1 MFVCDDENQIHR
13 DAKNGGSMLDRLKI
27 RSRLI
32 AGFGSIVLFLVLTG
46 ALSLKNLDAQGEL
59 LSRFYDHPFT
69 VTNAIHLVDA
79 HIIRM
84 HRGMKD
90 VVLYADDR
98 DDMEASLADIE
109 ASERIVYRELA
120 VARERFL
127 GDKGKID
134 QIKESMDQW
143 KPVRARTIELVRQG
157 KIAEAVAFHKGYAR
171 KMVTRIDTQVN
182 DVLKFSNG
190 KAESFVQEARNNERL
205 TFAVTAILVALA
217 GILAAATA
225 FAITA
230 SITRPLDQAVKAAD
244 QLSQGDLSVEIDSSS
259 PDELGQLLRT
269 MGKMVQ
275 SLQRMGATANQIA
288 LGDLDTDVVPISERD
303 VFGIAM
309 SNMVASLRR
318 LAASADRIAAGD
330 LTIDVLP
337 ASSKD
342 RLGNSFS
349 VMTRNLRE
357 LSLEIAEVVNV
368 LSGSATEIMT
378 TVSELASSSAQTA
391 TSIAETNA
399 TVQEI
404 RQTTDLTSQKSR
416 QVYESAHRSVQVA
429 KAGTESVSSAIGG
442 MQGIDERMG
451 FIADRIVNLSEQSQA
466 IGEIIATVADLAEQ
480 SNLLAVNAAIE
491 AAKAGEHGKG
501 FAVVAQEVKNLA
513 TQSKQATSQVR
524 GIINQI
530 QKATTAAVLATEQ
543 GSKAVEA
550 GVRQSSEAG
559 ESIRLLSAS
568 IEDSSNATL
577 QIVTS
582 TQEQAIG
589 MDQIAI
595 AIQSINQAS
604 DQNVEGSRQIEAA
617 ARNLYELNQKLQK
630 LVSGYKVA

>member
-1 MFVCDDENQIHR
+1 
-13 DAKNGGSMLDRLKI
+13 MLNNLKI

-32 AGFGSIVLFLVLTG
+32 AGFSVLVLFLILIG
-46 ALSLKNLDAQGEL
+46 ALSLKNQAKQGTL
-59 LSRFYDHPFT
+59 LSDFYEHPFR
-69 VTNAIHLVDA
+69 VTNAIHAVDSN
-79 HIIRM
+79 IVRM
-84 HRGMKD
+84 HRSMKD
-90 VVLYADDR
+90 VVLYAHDPADL
-98 DDMEASLADIE
+98 EASLAEIE
-109 ASERIVYRELA
+109 NCEKTVYQQLA
-120 VARERFL
+120 VAREGFL

-143 KPVRARTIELVRQG
+143 KGVRAKTIGLVRQG
-157 KIAEAVAFHKGYAR
+157 KIPEAIAFHKNYAR
-171 KMVTRIDTQVN
+171 RMVTTIDAEVQE
-182 DVLKFSNG
+182 VLKFSFG
-190 KAESFVQEARNNERL
+190 KAEFFATESQKNQRW
-205 TFAVTAILVALA
+205 TFAVTAVLVALA
-217 GILAAATA
+217 CLLAAVIAV
-225 FAITA
+225 AITA
-230 SITRPLDQAVKAAD
+230 SITKPLDDAVQAANRLAK
-244 QLSQGDLSVEIDSSS
+244 GDVSVEIGSSS
-259 PDELGQLLRT
+259 DDELGQLLRA

-275 SLQRMGATANQIA
+275 SLRGMGETANRIA
-288 LGDLDTDVVPISERD
+288 LGDLEVEVVPLSDQD
-303 VFGIAM
+303 VFGNAM
-309 SNMVASLRR
+309 RNMVSSLKR
-318 LAASADRIAAGD
+318 LAESADRIAAGD
-330 LTIDVLP
+330 LTIEVLP
-337 ASSKD
+337 ASGKD

-349 VMTRNLRE
+349 TMTRNLRE

-368 LSGSATEIMT
+368 LAGSAAEIMT

-391 TSIAETNA
+391 TSISETNA

-416 QVYESAHRSVQVA
+416 QVYESAHRSVQIA
-429 KAGTESVSSAIGG
+429 KAGRESVNSAIGG

-451 FIADRIVNLSEQSQA
+451 FIAERIVNLSEQSQA

-524 GIINQI
+524 SIIGQI
-530 QKATTAAVLATEQ
+530 QKATTTAVLATEQ

-550 GVRQSSEAG
+550 GVKQSGEAG
-559 ESIRLLSAS
+559 ESIRQLAAS
-568 IEDSSNATL
+568 IEESSNATL

-617 ARNLYELNQKLQK
+617 ARNLYELNQKLQR

>member
-1 MFVCDDENQIHR
+1 
-13 DAKNGGSMLDRLKI
+13 MLSNLKI

-32 AGFGSIVLFLVLTG
+32 AGFGIIVLFLILTG
-46 ALSLKNLDAQGEL
+46 ALSLKNLAAQGDLMGE
-59 LSRFYDHPFT
+59 FYDHPFT
-69 VTNAIHLVDA
+69 VTNATRQVDA
-79 HIIRM
+79 QIVRM
-84 HRGMKD
+84 HRSMKD
-90 VVLYADDR
+90 VVLYAHDR
-98 DDMEASLADIE
+98 EELEASLAEIE
-109 ASERIVYRELA
+109 ASEKIVYRELA
-120 VARERFL
+120 VVRERFL
-127 GDKGKID
+127 GDKAKID
-134 QIKESMDQW
+134 AIKESMDQW
-143 KPVRARTIELVRQG
+143 KPVRARTIELVRQN
-157 KIAEAVAFHKGYAR
+157 KIPEAVVFHKTYAR
-171 KMVTRIDTQVN
+171 RMVTKIDSQVN
-182 DVLKFSNG
+182 DVLKFSFA
-190 KAESFVQEARNNERL
+190 KAESFAEESQRNERW
-205 TFAVTAILVALA
+205 TFAITAILVV
-217 GILAAATA
+217 LAALLAVITA

-230 SITRPLDQAVKAAD
+230 SITGPLNSAVHAANE
-244 QLSQGDLSVEIDSSS
+244 LAKGDLSVEIDSAAQ
-259 PDELGQLLRT
+259 DEVGQLLRA

-275 SLQRMGATANQIA
+275 SLRRMGDTANRIA
-288 LGDLDTDVVPISERD
+288 LGDLDLEVVPISERD
-303 VFGIAM
+303 VFGSAM
-309 SNMVASLRR
+309 HGMVASLKR

-337 ASSKD
+337 ASPKD
-342 RLGNSFS
+342 QLGNSFS
-349 VMTRNLRE
+349 AMTRNLRE
-357 LSLEIAEVVNV
+357 LNLEIREVVNV
-368 LSGSATEIMT
+368 LSGSAGEIMT

-391 TSIAETNA
+391 TSISETNA

-416 QVYESAHRSVQVA
+416 QVYEGSHKSVQVA
-429 KAGTESVSSAIGG
+429 KAGRDSVNSAIGG

-451 FIADRIVNLSEQSQA
+451 FIAERIVNLSEQSQA

-524 GIINQI
+524 SIINLI

-559 ESIRLLSAS
+559 ESIRLLASS

-604 DQNVEGSRQIEAA
+604 GQNVEGSRQIEAA

-630 LVSGYKVA
+630 LVSRYQVA

>member
-1 MFVCDDENQIHR
+1 ML
-13 DAKNGGSMLDRLKI
+13 KNLKI
-27 RSRLI
+27 RSRLL
-32 AGFGSIVLFLVLTG
+32 AGFGIIVFFLVLIG
-46 ALSLKNLDAQGEL
+46 ALSLKNLDAQSDL
-59 LSRFYDHPFT
+59 LSQFHRHPFT
-69 VTNAIHLVDA
+69 VTNAIHQVDA
-79 HIIRM
+79 HVIRM

-90 VVLYADDR
+90 VVLYAHDR
-98 DDMEASLADIE
+98 EDREKSIAEIE
-109 ASERIVYRELA
+109 ASEKIVYRELA

-127 GDKGKID
+127 GDKGEID
-134 QIKESMDQW
+134 RIRESMDQW
-143 KPVRARTIELVRQG
+143 KPVRAKTIELVRQG
-157 KIAEAVAFHKGYAR
+157 KIPEAVAHHKGYAR
-171 KMVTRIDTQVN
+171 DLVTRIDSQIGG
-182 DVLKFSNG
+182 VLKFASG
-190 KAESFVQEARNNERL
+190 KAEHFIREAEQNERW
-205 TFAVTAILVALA
+205 TFAVTALLVALA
-217 GILAAATA
+217 GILAVVTA

-230 SITRPLDQAVKAAD
+230 SITKPLDQAVQAAD
-244 QLSQGDLSVEIDSSS
+244 QLSQGDLSVRIDSSS
-259 PDELGQLLRT
+259 PDELGQLLRA
-269 MGKMVQ
+269 MDRMVQ
-275 SLQRMGATANQIA
+275 SLRRMGDTANQIA
-288 LGDLDTDVVPISERD
+288 LGDLDTEVVPISERD

-309 SNMVASLRR
+309 ANMVASLRR

-337 ASSKD
+337 ASPKD
-342 RLGNSFS
+342 RLGHSFS
-349 VMTRNLRE
+349 LMTRNLRE
-357 LSLEIAEVVNV
+357 LSLEISDVVQV
-368 LSGSATEIMT
+368 LSGASAEIMT

-391 TSIAETNA
+391 TSISETNA

-416 QVYESAHRSVQVA
+416 QVYESSHRSVQVA
-429 KAGTESVSSAIGG
+429 KAGSESVSSAIGG
-442 MQGIDERMG
+442 MKGIDERMG
-451 FIADRIVNLSEQSQA
+451 FIAERIVNLSEQSQA
-466 IGEIIATVADLAEQ
+466 IGDIIATVADLAEQ

-513 TQSKQATSQVR
+513 TQSKQATAQVR
-524 GIINQI
+524 SIINLI

-550 GVRQSSEAG
+550 GVKQSGEAG
-559 ESIRLLSAS
+559 ESIRLLAAS

>member
-1 MFVCDDENQIHR
+1 
-13 DAKNGGSMLDRLKI
+13 MLSNMKI
-27 RSRLI
+27 RSRLA
-32 AGFGSIVLFLVLTG
+32 AGFSVLVLFLILIG
-46 ALSLKNLDAQGEL
+46 GLSLKNLAAQGQL
-59 LSRFYDHPFT
+59 LSEFYEHPFA
-69 VTNAIHLVDA
+69 VTNAIQQVDTN
-79 HIIRM
+79 ITRM

-90 VVLYADDR
+90 VILYSNDR
-98 DDMEASLADIE
+98 EDVDASVADIDNCE
-109 ASERIVYRELA
+109 KIVYRQLA
-120 VARERFL
+120 LARDRFP
-127 GDKGKID
+127 GDKSKLD

-143 KPVRARTIELVRQG
+143 KVIRAKTIDLVRQG
-157 KIAEAVAFHKGYAR
+157 KVKEAIAFHKSYAR
-171 KMVTRIDTQVN
+171 RTVAQIDTQVN
-182 DVLKFSNG
+182 EVLKDSYTVADKFA
-190 KAESFVQEARNNERL
+190 AESKKNQST
-205 TFAVTAILVALA
+205 TFAITATLVVLA
-217 GILAAATA
+217 GILAALIA

-230 SITRPLDQAVKAAD
+230 SITKPLTDAVQAAERLA
-244 QLSQGDLSVEIDSSS
+244 QGDVSVELGSDSA
-259 PDELGQLLRT
+259 DELGQLLRS
-269 MGKMVQ
+269 MGKVVHSMRR
-275 SLQRMGATANQIA
+275 LGETANRIA
-288 LGDLDTDVVPISERD
+288 LGDLDVDIALLSDRD
-303 VFGIAM
+303 VFGTAM
-309 SNMVASLRR
+309 RNMVASLNS
-318 LAASADRIAAGD
+318 LADNADRIASGD
-330 LTIDVLP
+330 LTIEVLP
-337 ASSKD
+337 ASPKD
-342 RLGNSFS
+342 RLGNSFRM
-349 VMTRNLRE
+349 MTSNLRE
-357 LSLEIAEVVNV
+357 LTVEIAEVVNV
-368 LSGSATEIMT
+368 LAGSAAEIMT

-391 TSIAETNA
+391 TSISETNA

-416 QVYESAHRSVQVA
+416 QVYESAHRSTQIA
-429 KAGTESVSSAIGG
+429 RTGRESVNSAIGG

-451 FIADRIVNLSEQSQA
+451 FIAERIVNLSEQSQA

-524 GIINQI
+524 NIIGQI

-550 GVRQSSEAG
+550 GVKQSSEAG
-559 ESIRLLSAS
+559 ESIRQLASS
-568 IEDSSNATL
+568 IEESSNATL

-617 ARNLYELNQKLQK
+617 ARNLYELNQKLQQ